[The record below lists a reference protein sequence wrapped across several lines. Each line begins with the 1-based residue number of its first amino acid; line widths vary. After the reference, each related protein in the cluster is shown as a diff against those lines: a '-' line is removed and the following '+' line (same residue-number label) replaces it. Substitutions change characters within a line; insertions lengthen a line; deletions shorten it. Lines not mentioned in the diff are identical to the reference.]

1 MTKKRAKSAGCISCF
16 VIDSAFVIRH
26 YMKPLACGAFLL
38 VAGLANAGLDKYS
51 SFVVADKDPGSALP
65 SNTVRV
71 TYLGVN
77 GFQLETNGH
86 ALLVDPYFTRVGLLS
101 AALNQPIQSNSN
113 RVAEGLKHVRPRVDA
128 ILVTHA
134 HFDHLLDAPEII
146 RRTHGKLISGPT
158 AVRLVESLGIS
169 PNECDIVKSGS
180 VRKVGPWT
188 IRVLAAQHDRLF
200 GKIPFEKC
208 RSNQPSPQSSPSR
221 GRGSRAAAGKGEIL
235 TKQPVK
241 VSDWCVGESLAF
253 VIEAAGKQIYIDS
266 GGVPGAPPDS
276 RIKDVDL
283 AILGVALP
291 DSRDRF
297 AEAVRKL
304 RPRYILPSHQDDMF
318 ASINRGFT
326 FGKMT
331 NFPTLLHEQGREK
344 LSGRLIL
351 LDYFRPWTLR

>member
-1 MTKKRAKSAGCISCF
+1 VFRASSLIRH
-16 VIDSAFVIRH
+16 SAFVIRH

-38 VAGLANAGLDKYS
+38 VAGLANAGLEKYS
-51 SFVVADKDPGSALP
+51 SFVVADKDPGSAPP

-77 GFQLETNGH
+77 GFQFETDGH
-86 ALLVDPYFTRVGLLS
+86 ALLVDPYFSRVGLLS
-101 AALNQPIQSNSN
+101 AALNQPIQSNPN
-113 RVAEGLKHVRPRVDA
+113 RVAAGLKHVRPRVDA

-158 AVRLVESLGIS
+158 AVQLVESLGIS
-169 PNECDIVKSGS
+169 PNECQIVKSGS
-180 VRKVGPWT
+180 VRNVGPWT
-188 IRVLAAQHDRLF
+188 IRVLTAQHDRLF
-200 GKIPFEKC
+200 GKVPFERCAPVEIKA
-208 RSNQPSPQSSPSR
+208 PSPQSSPS
-221 GRGSRAAAGKGEIL
+221 GRGSRAAAGEGEIL

-241 VSDWCVGESLAF
+241 ASDWCVGEPLAF
-253 VIEAAGKQIYIDS
+253 VIEAAGKRIYIDS

-276 RIKDVDL
+276 RTQDVDL

-297 AEAVRKL
+297 AEAVKRL

-318 ASINRGFT
+318 APTNHGFT

-331 NFPTLLHEQGREK
+331 NFPALVHQQGKEK

>member
-1 MTKKRAKSAGCISCF
+1 MKLSLFALIFSTQ
-16 VIDSAFVIRH
+16 VAF
-26 YMKPLACGAFLL
+26 
-38 VAGLANAGLDKYS
+38 AGLEKYS
-51 SFVVADKDPGSALP
+51 SFVVADKYPFTEPEPNAI
-65 SNTVRV
+65 RV

-77 GFQLETNGH
+77 GFQFETDGH

-101 AALNQPIQSNSN
+101 AALNQPIQSNPN
-113 RVAEGLKHVRPRVDA
+113 RVAAGLKHVRPQVDA

-146 RRTHGKLISGPT
+146 RRTRGKLISGPT
-158 AVRLVESLGIS
+158 AVRLIESLGIS
-169 PNECDIVKSGS
+169 PNECEIVKSGS

-188 IRVLAAQHDRLF
+188 IHVLAAQHDRLF
-200 GKIPFEKC
+200 GKVPFSKCPPTGHEK
-208 RSNQPSPQSSPSR
+208 SSPL
-221 GRGSRAAAGKGEIL
+221 KP
-235 TKQPVK
+235 PVK

-253 VIEAAGKQIYIDS
+253 VIEAAGKRIYIDS

-276 RIKDVDL
+276 RTQDVDL

-297 AEAVRKL
+297 VETVGKL
-304 RPRYILPSHQDDMF
+304 RPRYVFPSHQDDMF
-318 ASINRGFT
+318 APIDRGFT

-331 NFPTLLHEQGREK
+331 NFPALVRDQGREK